1 MGLIDRLNDPSEPD
15 SAIARAFALRNTSAP
30 AEPDGIPSPESGM
43 DLAASVPVDAGAAI
57 RALLKE
63 LQVQHD
69 FGITSPSHLFS
80 LLHRHLAV
88 ERGALMV
95 PAPEDEHLPIATTG
109 LDRTSTLRL
118 RFTNDEITE
127 ILEGPRVTIVSGS
140 ARELFASRLSL
151 ADYRHSPRLAFFPF
165 YHLNR
170 LLATLIIFGSPFLE
184 LEPTVLDVILGA
196 LSDSA
201 GRMLFDGRHK
211 PLGYRSRAV
220 VLQPDQMATAIAR
233 LQRSRRDA
241 GLQVVEV
248 DLTST
253 VELILEVHPY
263 LDRERLT
270 SDMIDTVALL
280 LSETHSIVR
289 RGNGRILLIG
299 LENPSVDGELLVHV
313 LSTTI
318 VHLFGAGSR
327 HLLSYRELS
336 IDEIVR
342 ET

>member
-15 SAIARAFALRNTSAP
+15 SVIARAFALRNSSLS
-30 AEPDGIPSPESGM
+30 PDPVVPPSPERGM
-43 DLAASVPVDAGAAI
+43 DLSPSVPIDAGAAI

-63 LQVQHD
+63 LQVQRD

-118 RFTNDEITE
+118 RFTNEEITT
-127 ILEGPRVTIVSGS
+127 ILDGPRVTIVSGS

-196 LSDSA
+196 LSDNA

-220 VLQPDQMATAIAR
+220 VLQPDQMSTAIAR
-233 LQRSRRDA
+233 LEEAKGSADI
-241 GLQVVEV
+241 QVLEV

-263 LDRERLT
+263 LDRDRLT
-270 SDMIDTVALL
+270 GDMIDTVALL
-280 LSETHSIVR
+280 LSDTHSIIR

-299 LENPSVDGELLVHV
+299 LERPSVDGELLVHV
-313 LSTTI
+313 LSTAI

-327 HLLSYRELS
+327 HLLSYRERS

>member
-15 SAIARAFALRNTSAP
+15 SVIARAFALRNSSISS
-30 AEPDGIPSPESGM
+30 EPVGEPSRESGM
-43 DLAASVPVDAGAAI
+43 DLSVSVPVDAGAAI

-63 LQVQHD
+63 LQVQRD

-88 ERGALMV
+88 ERGALLV

-118 RFTNDEITE
+118 RFTNEEITS
-127 ILEGPRVTIVSGS
+127 ILDGPRVTIASGS

-196 LSDSA
+196 LSENA

-211 PLGYRSRAV
+211 PMGYRSRAV
-220 VLQPDQMATAIAR
+220 VLQPDQMSSAIAR
-233 LQRSRRDA
+233 LEQSRGNTA
-241 GLQVVEV
+241 IQALEV

-263 LDRERLT
+263 LDRERLIN
-270 SDMIDTVALL
+270 DMIDTVALL

-299 LENPSVDGELLVHV
+299 LERPTVDNELLVHV

-327 HLLSYRELS
+327 HLLSYRERS

-342 ET
+342 DT